1 MLGKLSVREKNLIII
16 LFIVVLFG
24 AVYFQFFKLLGPK
37 YCALRNELRIK
48 GHELEST
55 KEMIYNFEQLKKENE
70 VLKQRMTLAQT
81 KYNNDITNG
90 LSYYFI
96 GKHAEEHLVT
106 VMTLVPQP
114 VEVKEKF
121 LVIPVSISAQ
131 GKYQDIQRFIQ
142 ALEEEMPNTTEI
154 LFLFMEPQGPDESK
168 NQPEHVEGEVN
179 INENRSFVEGED
191 PDILVSLK
199 LVTYLTR
206 SSKSMELGEDWV
218 LGRGDAFSPMLNI
231 SDSAISTDN
240 LNYEISDNNLK
251 SFKKEAENSNLPDE
265 ITEENEF
272 PVADIVGNASTSD
285 DKQQELDYRFPQ
297 GK

>member
-55 KEMIYNFEQLKKENE
+55 KEMINNFEQLKKENE
-70 VLKQRMTLAQT
+70 VLKQRMALAQT

-106 VMTLVPQP
+106 VITMVPQP
-114 VEVKEKF
+114 VEVKGKF

-142 ALEEEMPNTTEI
+142 ALEAKMPNTTEI
-154 LFLFMEPQGPDESK
+154 VFLLMEPKGPDESK
-168 NQPEHVEGEVN
+168 DQTEQVGEEVN
-179 INENRSFVEGED
+179 FNKDKAFIEGKD
-191 PDILVSLK
+191 PDILVSMK
-199 LVTYLTR
+199 LITYLTR
-206 SSKSMELGEDWV
+206 SSKSMELGEDWM
-218 LGRGDAFSPMLNI
+218 LGRGDAFSPMINTA
-231 SDSAISTDN
+231 DSVYGVSTDH
-240 LNYEISDNNLK
+240 ETSDNYLQPVEK
-251 SFKKEAENSNLPDE
+251 VIGDSKLLDE

-272 PVADIVGNASTSD
+272 PVGDIVVSTSD
-285 DKQQELDYRFPQ
+285 DNQQALDYCFPQ